1 MSKQVWSCG
10 GGVQSAA
17 IAALIIQGRL
27 PKPDLAV
34 IVDTNREKTS
44 TWEYLDAVLNPEL
57 AKVGVF
63 VERVDSSQFRTCDVW
78 SINDETLLLPVYTNQ
93 SGSDSKLPAYC
104 SAEWKREVV
113 SRWLRSLGVE
123 TACNW
128 LGISRDEMSRIR
140 AQRTKWLELRYPL
153 IFDVPMRRQDCIG
166 LISEMGWPEAPRT
179 SCWMCPNM
187 RDREW
192 RTMKENYPEDFANAV
207 ALERQVRE
215 RDPHAYFHGSMVP
228 LDQVDFENYQGSFT
242 DTGCA
247 GGMCWV

>member
-1 MSKQVWSCG
+1 M
-10 GGVQSAA
+10 QSAA

-44 TWEYLDAVLNPEL
+44 TWEYLDGVLNPEL

-78 SINDETLLLPVYTNQ
+78 SVNDETLLLPVFTNQ
-93 SGSDSKLPAYC
+93 SGNNSKLPAYC
-104 SAEWKREVV
+104 SVEWKQRVV
-113 SRWLRSLGVE
+113 SRWLRSLEVE
-123 TACNW
+123 KSCNW

-140 AQRTKWLELRYPL
+140 TQRAKDSELRYPL

-166 LISEMGWPEAPRT
+166 LVSEMGWPEAPRT

-207 ALERQVRE
+207 TLERQVRQ
-215 RDPHAYFHGSMVP
+215 RDPHAYFHDSMTP
-228 LDQVDFENYQGSFT
+228 LDQVDFENYQGSFA
-242 DTGCA
+242 DAGCA